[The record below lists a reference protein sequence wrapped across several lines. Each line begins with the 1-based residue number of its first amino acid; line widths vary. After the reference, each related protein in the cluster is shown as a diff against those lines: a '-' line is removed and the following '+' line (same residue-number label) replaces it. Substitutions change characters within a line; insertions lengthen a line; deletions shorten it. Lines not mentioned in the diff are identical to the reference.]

1 MACNLKDNQT
11 WITQKN
17 IGIFRLILYDKN
29 CKDFLSNAEVRLD
42 EQSRGK

>member
-1 MACNLKDNQT
+1 MVSTLKDIQT
-11 WITQKN
+11 WINQKN
-17 IGIFRLILYDKN
+17 IGIFRVILYDKN